1 MWPAGQGRSAA
12 LRYMYSCARPMSQP
26 AKSVAED
33 QATANKGPAP
43 SKKPFIA
50 AFIANCLVAAAKFIA
65 AAITGSSA
73 MIAEGVHS
81 SVDAANS
88 VLMLLGIRLS
98 RRKPDAIHPFGH
110 GKELYFWALIVAII
124 VFGLGGGIS
133 IYEGILHLLNPTE
146 LVDPF
151 WNYGVLAVSFTADGW
166 SWIVA
171 YREFKVHQG
180 SRSVWRSIHTSKDPT
195 KFAVLLEDSAA
206 ILGVVVAGL
215 GVGLTQL
222 TGNKL
227 YDGSASVIIGLLL
240 CAIATI
246 LAAESGNL
254 LIGESASP
262 DTLAAIRKTVEADPD
277 VVSLRNLLTMHMGP
291 SELLL
296 NLDVEFN
303 RRLDL
308 PQTARVIGRLESSI
322 RGRHP
327 EVLRI
332 FIEAHAFC
340 DQPIVGTG

>member
-1 MWPAGQGRSAA
+1 
-12 LRYMYSCARPMSQP
+12 MSRP
-26 AKSVAED
+26 AKAGAED
-33 QATANKGPAP
+33 QATVNKGAAP

-50 AFIANCLVAAAKFIA
+50 AFIANCLVAAAKFVA
-65 AAITGSSA
+65 AAVTGSSA

-124 VFGLGGGIS
+124 VFGVGGGIS
-133 IYEGILHLLNPTE
+133 IYEGVLHLLNPAE
-146 LVDPF
+146 LVDPL
-151 WNYGVLAVSFTADGW
+151 WNYGVLSVSFVADGW

-171 YREFKVHQG
+171 YREFKAHQG
-180 SRSVWRSIHTSKDPT
+180 NRGVWQSIHTSKDPT
-195 KFAVLLEDSAA
+195 KFTVLLEDSAA
-206 ILGVVVAGL
+206 ILGVVAAGL

-222 TGNKL
+222 TGNGL

-240 CAIATI
+240 CTIATI
-246 LAAESGNL
+246 LAAESGDL
-254 LIGESASP
+254 LIGESASA
-262 DTLAAIRKTVEADPD
+262 DTLAAIRMTVEADPD
-277 VVSLRNLLTMHMGP
+277 VVSLRTLLTMHLGP

-296 NLDVEFN
+296 NLSVEFN

-308 PQTARVIGRLESSI
+308 TQTAGVIERLESSI
-322 RGRHP
+322 RKRHP

-332 FIEAHAFC
+332 FIEARTFC
-340 DQPIVGTG
+340 AQSNFVRTR